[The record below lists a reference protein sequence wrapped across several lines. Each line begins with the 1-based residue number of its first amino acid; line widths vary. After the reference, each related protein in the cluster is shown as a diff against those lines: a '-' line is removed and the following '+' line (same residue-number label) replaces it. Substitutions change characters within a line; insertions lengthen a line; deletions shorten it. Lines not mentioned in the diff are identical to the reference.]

1 MKEPKKADVIEE
13 LDDLWRL
20 LTERI
25 EELAGVKGRYME
37 RHVFIF
43 YRDKVQFIQNYFR

>member
-1 MKEPKKADVIEE
+1 MSWSFTKGG
-13 LDDLWRL
+13 
-20 LTERI
+20 RI
-25 EELAGVKGRYME
+25 MDKLYRKVGKRYME